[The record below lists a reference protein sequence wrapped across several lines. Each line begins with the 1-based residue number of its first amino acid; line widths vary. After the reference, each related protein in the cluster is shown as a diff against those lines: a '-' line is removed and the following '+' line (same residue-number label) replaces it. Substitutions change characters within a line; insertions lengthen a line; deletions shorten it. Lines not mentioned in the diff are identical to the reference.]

1 VLVPNEDFHRH
12 DLHETVTSNEFF
24 GRVMDDK
31 MLEHMVNLSTASKYE
46 REKYIMTL
54 ESQS

>member
-1 VLVPNEDFHRH
+1 
-12 DLHETVTSNEFF
+12 
-24 GRVMDDK
+24 

-54 ESQS
+54 ESQSWVVQVVPS